1 MELLLTAMDE
11 MATFLLTTPF
21 ALPLA
26 VVAFSGGCW
35 VLAVSLSKA
44 QEMGQ

>member
-1 MELLLTAMDE
+1 MEMFLTFMEDAAE
-11 MATFLLTTPF
+11 LVLTTPF

-26 VVAFSGGCW
+26 VFAFSGGCW

-44 QEMGQ
+44 QEMNS